1 MESFKEY
8 KDYSLVIMSV
18 PPDAGEKDAFITVE
32 RLIKEGKKLGIPVYF
47 YDLNTTIIKD
57 DILSCI
63 DHPKGIKIDSENL
76 LVLVRGSVTQR
87 SSWINLVK
95 QLERKKITCINSTE
109 CTQLCSDKYQ
119 TFLTLKDSNVPQPK
133 SSMLLNEFGPDEYT
147 YPLILKTTRGSKGVG
162 VLFIESYKSL
172 NGTVQLLRKMDEKIE
187 LMVQEYVDIKFD
199 IRALV
204 LNGNV
209 QACMKR
215 HVVKD
220 DFRSNFSQGGEIEKY
235 ELTSDE
241 EKMVLAASEAVQG
254 SWVGVDFIIN
264 PKGKPL
270 VLEVN
275 SSAGTEGIEK
285 ATGGNL
291 NKEFLKAFKSPK
303 HWTKYKLECGVI
315 ERVDIPKLGP
325 LKAKMDTGNS
335 GKYSVIHSD
344 EFDIKGDKIHWKIH
358 GKKII
363 SKLITKQNVRVGGL
377 RDYDEKRPVISLD
390 VSFNGVTYKDTKFT
404 LDDRTKRST
413 ILFNREFIIG
423 ANLLINPDLKYHLS
437 TRHSSFE
444 DE

>member
-1 MESFKEY
+1 METFKEY
-8 KDYSLVIMSV
+8 RKYSLIILSV
-18 PPDAGEKDAFITVE
+18 PPNVGDKDAFITVE
-32 RLIKEGKKLGIPVYF
+32 RLIKEGKKLGIPVFF
-47 YDLNTTIIKD
+47 YDLNSTVVND
-57 DILSCI
+57 NILSCK
-63 DHPKGIKIDSENL
+63 DHPKGIILDPDKVLI
-76 LVLVRGSVTQR
+76 LVRGSVTQR
-87 SSWINLVK
+87 TSWINLVK
-95 QLERKKITCINSTE
+95 QLEHKKISCINSSE

-119 TFLTLKDSNVPQPK
+119 TFLTLKDYNVHQPR
-133 SSMLLNEFGPDEYT
+133 SSMLLNEFGPKDYV
-147 YPLILKTTRGSKGVG
+147 YPLILKTIRGSKGVG

-172 NGTVQLLRKMDEKIE
+172 NGTVQLLRKMDEKID

-204 LNGNV
+204 LNKKI

-220 DFRSNFSQGGEIEKY
+220 DFRSNFSQGGEIENYQLSK
-235 ELTSDE
+235 EE
-241 EKMVLAASEAVQG
+241 EKMVLDASEAVKG
-254 SWVGVDFIIN
+254 SWVGVDFITN

-291 NKEFLKAFKSPK
+291 NKEFLKSFMSPK
-303 HWTKYKLECGVI
+303 YWTKYKLECGVI

-344 EFDIKGDKIHWKIH
+344 EFEIKGEKIHWKIH

-363 SKLITKQNVRVGGL
+363 SNLLTKQNVKVGGL
-377 RDYDEKRPVISLD
+377 RDYNEERPVISLD
-390 VSFNGVTYKDTKFT
+390 VTFNGEVYKDTRFT
-404 LDDRTKRST
+404 LDNRTKRST
-413 ILFNREFIIG
+413 ILFNREFIIA

-437 TRHSSFE
+437 TKHSSFDE
-444 DE
+444 D